1 MNPPNLSYRVPY
13 GKKEMVFEL
22 PSGVTATLAASRR
35 IPVLPNP
42 DAAISTALSHP
53 VHSPPLRELA
63 RSARSVCV
71 VFTDITRACPDHS
84 LVPALLHELHSAGVQ
99 RERITLLCAT
109 GMHRPSTLEEKIVK
123 LGKEIVRDYSV
134 LDHEPMNP
142 QTLVDLGV
150 RADGVPFAVHRKA
163 YEADLLV
170 ATGIVEPHQ
179 YAGYSGGGKTVAIG
193 AGGEPLIA
201 YTHGPKM
208 VDHPGTRLGRIE
220 GNPFQEIVQE
230 AARRAGLRFIANVVQ
245 DDEARPVAVLAGAPQ
260 PTFEKLVASARSV
273 YEVPI
278 PRQVDVAVA
287 GVGHPKDLNLYQA
300 TRAVSYLFFAPTPVV
315 KDGGVFILPAPTP
328 EGVGHGLGEQRFLE
342 TMKSASD
349 MPSLLAELRKT
360 GYPPGAQRAFVM
372 AKVLEKTHVIVVGSE
387 TPDTVRQLKM
397 IPATTMEEA
406 FQTAKAI
413 LRRKDLEILVVPH
426 ALLTLPI
433 VHGFSESPGHPS
445 IPQGER
451 LN

>member
-1 MNPPNLSYRVPY
+1 MNPPNRSYRVPY

-22 PSGVTATLAASRR
+22 PSGMTATLAASRR
-35 IPVLPNP
+35 IPVLPNL

-63 RSARSVCV
+63 RSARRVCV
-71 VFTDITRACPDHS
+71 VFTDITRACPDRS
-84 LVPALLHELHSAGVQ
+84 LVPALLHELQSAGVQ

-123 LGKEIVRDYSV
+123 LGQEIVRDYPV
-134 LDHEPMNP
+134 LDHEPTNP
-142 QTLVDLGV
+142 QALVDLGV

-163 YEADLLV
+163 HEADLLV

-230 AARRAGLRFIANVVQ
+230 AARRAGLRFIVNVVQ

-278 PRQVDVAVA
+278 PHQVDVAVA

-349 MPSLLAELRKT
+349 MPSLLAELRET

-372 AKVLEKTHVIVVGSE
+372 AKVLEKTHVLVVGSE
-387 TPDTVRQLKM
+387 TPETVRQLKM

-433 VHGFSESPGHPS
+433 VGDPEHGRTH
-445 IPQGER
+445 
-451 LN
+451 